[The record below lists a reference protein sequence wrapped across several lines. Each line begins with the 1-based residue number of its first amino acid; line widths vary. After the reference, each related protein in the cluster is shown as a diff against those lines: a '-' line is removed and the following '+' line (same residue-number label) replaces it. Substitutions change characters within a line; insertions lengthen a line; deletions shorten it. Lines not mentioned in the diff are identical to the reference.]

1 MLQYF
6 KLKTKAGIYDL
17 AVFSRKM
24 AGFQTKERKLGKQ
37 EIHSLVRRFEMTL
50 VISTSCY
57 RGKTLSYSPQAEE
70 SHIMRIKINHLI
82 A

>member
-6 KLKTKAGIYDL
+6 KLKTKAGSYDL

-24 AGFQTKERKLGKQ
+24 ARFQTKERKLCKQ
-37 EIHSLVRRFEMTL
+37 EIHSLVKRFEMTL

-57 RGKTLSYSPQAEE
+57 RGKTFILFPSGWRKSNYGD
-70 SHIMRIKINHLI
+70 
-82 A
+82 